1 MKTNVEGFTNK
12 TIINQEA
19 AQWVLL
25 LEDTP
30 KLSKKKIAEL
40 NAWVATSNVHRECLE
55 NMVNSWGEMDLLS
68 SVMLPQEM
76 RKQSM
81 FSALLSTLL
90 FPLLAIYAFLSTCLK
105 QRNQLLRPVL
115 TTSILVCMFT
125 WLIISLTPITL
136 KTNDLVL
143 KTDMGENL
151 SRTMPDGS
159 ILWLN
164 SNTTINIDYSESYR
178 RINLIKG
185 EAHFEVAKDATRPFE
200 VYADDRL
207 VRAIGTAFTVHKL
220 NGKIEVLVS
229 EGTVELAIVDNTLVV
244 IPDDYDVIQVEQN
257 FQHSSQQNP
266 QQSTESNL
274 TSQNTTVNASSV
286 VNHPTKVKKMLG
298 TLTAGQRISIPIHN
312 DNVSD
317 IDELDTSEVTRFLS
331 WKEGKLVFAGES
343 LEEVIKEI
351 TRHTPVKIDVLDPKL
366 KSMRIGGQFQVGET
380 DTLFYVLESG
390 FGISV
395 NKLNDNH
402 VQLRIKE

>member
-1 MKTNVEGFTNK
+1 MNNNVEGFTNK
-12 TIINQEA
+12 TIINEEA

-30 KLSKKKIAEL
+30 ELSKKQIAQL

-76 RKQSM
+76 RKTSM
-81 FSALLSTLL
+81 FSTLL
-90 FPLLAIYAFLSTCLK
+90 AKLFFPILAIYAFLSTCIK
-105 QRNQLLRPVL
+105 QKNQLLRPVVAM
-115 TTSILVCMFT
+115 SILVCVMT
-125 WLIISLTPITL
+125 WLMISLNPTGT
-136 KTNDLVL
+136 KTEDFVFN
-143 KTDMGENL
+143 TEMGEHL
-151 SRTMPDGS
+151 SHVMPDGS

-164 SNTTINIDYSESYR
+164 SSTIIKVDYSKDYR

-207 VRAIGTAFTVHKL
+207 VRAIGTAFTVHKVK
-220 NGKIEVLVS
+220 GAIEVLVS

-244 IPDDYDVIQVEQN
+244 IPDDYQAIQVEQN
-257 FQHSSQQNP
+257 FQQN
-266 QQSTESNL
+266 TEEKV
-274 TSQNTTVNASSV
+274 TSQDPSIVATKP
-286 VNHPTKVKKMLG
+286 PTKVKKMLG

-312 DNVSD
+312 DNISE
-317 IDELDTSEVTRFLS
+317 IDELDSSEVTRFLS

-351 TRHTPVKIDVLDPKL
+351 TRHTTVQIDVLDPKL

-402 VQLRIKE
+402 VQLRVKEK

>member
-1 MKTNVEGFTNK
+1 MNNNVEGFTNK
-12 TIINQEA
+12 TIINEEA

-30 KLSKKKIAEL
+30 ELSKKQIAQL

-76 RKQSM
+76 RKTSM
-81 FSALLSTLL
+81 FSTLL
-90 FPLLAIYAFLSTCLK
+90 AKLFFPILAIYAFLSTCIK
-105 QRNQLLRPVL
+105 QKNQLLRPVVAM
-115 TTSILVCMFT
+115 SILVCVMT
-125 WLIISLTPITL
+125 WLMISLNPTGT
-136 KTNDLVL
+136 KTEDFVFN
-143 KTDMGENL
+143 TEMGEHL
-151 SRTMPDGS
+151 SHVMPDGS

-164 SNTTINIDYSESYR
+164 SSTTIKVDYSKDYR

-207 VRAIGTAFTVHKL
+207 VRAIGTAFTVHKVK
-220 NGKIEVLVS
+220 GAIEVLVS

-244 IPDDYDVIQVEQN
+244 IPDDYQAIQVEQN
-257 FQHSSQQNP
+257 FQQN
-266 QQSTESNL
+266 TEEKV
-274 TSQNTTVNASSV
+274 TSQNPSIVATKP
-286 VNHPTKVKKMLG
+286 PTKVKKMLG

-312 DNVSD
+312 DNISE
-317 IDELDTSEVTRFLS
+317 IDELDSSEVTRFLS

-351 TRHTPVKIDVLDPKL
+351 TRHTTVQIDVLDPKL

-402 VQLRIKE
+402 VQLRVKEK

>member
-1 MKTNVEGFTNK
+1 MNTNVEGFTNK

-30 KLSKKKIAEL
+30 ELSKEQIADL
-40 NAWVATSNVHRECLE
+40 NVWVATSDVHRECLE

-68 SVMLPQEM
+68 SVMLPQEI
-76 RKQSM
+76 RKPSL
-81 FSALLSTLL
+81 FSTLRAKL
-90 FPLLAIYAFLSTCLK
+90 FFPILAIYAFLSTCIK
-105 QRNQLLRPVL
+105 QRNQLLRPIWAAP
-115 TTSILVCMFT
+115 ILACVFT
-125 WLIISLTPITL
+125 WLVISLNPTET
-136 KTNDLVL
+136 KTEGLVFN
-143 KTDMGENL
+143 TQIGESL
-151 SRTMPDGS
+151 SHVMPDGS

-164 SNTTINIDYSESYR
+164 SSTEIQVNYSDEYR
-178 RINLIKG
+178 RINLLKG
-185 EAHFEVAKDATRPFE
+185 EAHFEVAKDASRPFE
-200 VYADDRL
+200 VYAENRL

-220 NGKIEVLVS
+220 NGTIEVLVS
-229 EGTVELAIVDNTLVV
+229 EGVVELAIVDNTLVV
-244 IPDDYDVIQVEQN
+244 IPDDYQAIKIEEN
-257 FQHSSQQNP
+257 FEDKVTAINSP
-266 QQSTESNL
+266 
-274 TSQNTTVNASSV
+274 V
-286 VNHPTKVKKMLG
+286 VNHKLANHPANVKKMLG
-298 TLTAGQRISIPIHN
+298 TLTAGQRISIPIQS
-312 DNVSD
+312 DSISD

-351 TRHTPVKIDVLDPKL
+351 TRHTQVQIDVLDPQL

-402 VQLRIKE
+402 VQLRVKEK

>member
-1 MKTNVEGFTNK
+1 MNNNVEGFTNK
-12 TIINQEA
+12 TIINEEA

-30 KLSKKKIAEL
+30 ELSKKQIAQL

-76 RKQSM
+76 RKTSM
-81 FSALLSTLL
+81 FSTLL
-90 FPLLAIYAFLSTCLK
+90 AKLFFPILAIYAFLSTCIK
-105 QRNQLLRPVL
+105 QKNQLLRPVVAM
-115 TTSILVCMFT
+115 SILVCVMT
-125 WLIISLTPITL
+125 WLMISLNPTGT
-136 KTNDLVL
+136 KTEDFVFN
-143 KTDMGENL
+143 TEMGEHL
-151 SRTMPDGS
+151 SHVMPDGS

-164 SNTTINIDYSESYR
+164 SSTTITVDYSKDYR

-207 VRAIGTAFTVHKL
+207 VRAIGTAFTVHKVK
-220 NGKIEVLVS
+220 GAIEVLVS

-244 IPDDYDVIQVEQN
+244 IPDDYQAIQVEQN
-257 FQHSSQQNP
+257 FQQNTEEKVVSQNP
-266 QQSTESNL
+266 SIVATKP
-274 TSQNTTVNASSV
+274 
-286 VNHPTKVKKMLG
+286 PTKVKKMLG
-298 TLTAGQRISIPIHN
+298 TLTSGQRISIPIHN
-312 DNVSD
+312 DNISE
-317 IDELDTSEVTRFLS
+317 IDELDSSEVTRFLS

-351 TRHTPVKIDVLDPKL
+351 TRHTTVQIDVLDPKL

-402 VQLRIKE
+402 VQLRVKEK

>member
-1 MKTNVEGFTNK
+1 MNTNVKGFTNK

-30 KLSKKKIAEL
+30 KLSKKQIAEL
-40 NAWVATSNVHRECLE
+40 NAWVATSTVHRECLE

-81 FSALLSTLL
+81 FSVLLTTLL
-90 FPLLAIYAFLSTCLK
+90 FPFLAIYAFLSTCLK

-115 TTSILVCMFT
+115 TMSILVCMFT
-125 WLIISLTPITL
+125 WLIINLTPTVL
-136 KTNDLVL
+136 KTNDLVV
-143 KTDMGENL
+143 KTEMGENL
-151 SRTMPDGS
+151 SRVMPDGS

-220 NGKIEVLVS
+220 NGTIEVLVS

-244 IPDDYDVIQVEQN
+244 IPDDYQAIQVEHN
-257 FQHSSQQNP
+257 FQLNTDSKVTNQITPQITSS
-266 QQSTESNL
+266 E
-274 TSQNTTVNASSV
+274 VN
-286 VNHPTKVKKMLG
+286 NPTKVKKMLG

-312 DNVSD
+312 DNISD

-395 NKLNDNH
+395 NKLNENH
-402 VQLRIKE
+402 VQLRVKEK

>member
-1 MKTNVEGFTNK
+1 MNNNVEGFTNK
-12 TIINQEA
+12 TIINEEA

-30 KLSKKKIAEL
+30 ELSKKQIAQL

-76 RKQSM
+76 RKTSM
-81 FSALLSTLL
+81 FSTLL
-90 FPLLAIYAFLSTCLK
+90 AKLFFPILAIYAFLSTCIK
-105 QRNQLLRPVL
+105 QKNQLLRPVVAM
-115 TTSILVCMFT
+115 SILVCVMT
-125 WLIISLTPITL
+125 WLMISLNPTGT
-136 KTNDLVL
+136 KTEDFVFN
-143 KTDMGENL
+143 TEMGEHL
-151 SRTMPDGS
+151 SHVMPDGS

-164 SNTTINIDYSESYR
+164 SSTTITVDYSKDYR

-207 VRAIGTAFTVHKL
+207 VRAIGTAFTVHKVK
-220 NGKIEVLVS
+220 GAIEVLVS

-244 IPDDYDVIQVEQN
+244 IPDDYQAIQVEQN
-257 FQHSSQQNP
+257 FQQNTEEKVVSQNP
-266 QQSTESNL
+266 SIVATKP
-274 TSQNTTVNASSV
+274 
-286 VNHPTKVKKMLG
+286 PTKVKKMLG

-312 DNVSD
+312 DNISE
-317 IDELDTSEVTRFLS
+317 IDELDSSEVTRFLS

-351 TRHTPVKIDVLDPKL
+351 TRHTTVQIDVLDPKL

-402 VQLRIKE
+402 VQLRVKEK

>member
-1 MKTNVEGFTNK
+1 MNTNVKGFTNK

-30 KLSKKKIAEL
+30 ELSKKQIDEL

-55 NMVNSWGEMDLLS
+55 NMINSWGEMDLLS

-76 RKQSM
+76 RKTSM
-81 FSALLSTLL
+81 LSSSLTVL
-90 FPLLAIYAFLSTCLK
+90 FFPILAIYAFLSTCVK
-105 QRNQLLRPVL
+105 QKNQLLRPVL
-115 TTSILVCMFT
+115 AMSVFVCVIT
-125 WLIISLTPITL
+125 WLVISLDPTGTKAEDFVF
-136 KTNDLVL
+136 KTE
-143 KTDMGENL
+143 MGEHL
-151 SRTMPDGS
+151 SHVMPDGS

-164 SNTTINIDYSESYR
+164 SSTTIKVDYSKDYR
-178 RINLIKG
+178 RINLVKG

-200 VYADDRL
+200 VYADNRL
-207 VRAIGTAFTVHKL
+207 VRAIGTAFTVHKV
-220 NGKIEVLVS
+220 NGAIEVLVS

-244 IPDDYDVIQVEQN
+244 IPDDYQAIEVEHN
-257 FQHSSQQNP
+257 FQQKIEGNVTNQNSP
-266 QQSTESNL
+266 TVSIG
-274 TSQNTTVNASSV
+274 TSP
-286 VNHPTKVKKMLG
+286 PTKVKKMLG

-312 DNVSD
+312 DNISD

-402 VQLRIKE
+402 VQLRVKEK